1 MIVDFKKVLKVQGYL
16 FIVMISTFSILYTA
30 FSFFGRSY
38 AVPVGLDETGIPKT
52 DFNSNFAVGATNYS
66 NYISKALASDTTYAS
81 YLHNFNTATDYKIS
95 NSDTPLYEFMKNMK
109 VPETD
114 EVFELH
120 DTNPSDISDLGI
132 LYIIN
137 HGYSSTNTTN
147 TVFTANKYGAVSDNN
162 VKQYITQLAL
172 WLYIYENSAKFTNT
186 YCMETNTKNLNA
198 CSFYIQDTTNVIT
211 PTDVRNIISA
221 AASKSGY
228 NYLNYILELVNNAN
242 SATTAETSTMA
253 PLSSDKLSFT
263 INSTG
268 NLFTTEAITPLP
280 NTNKSNYLYYTVEIE
295 DPNNYGVYIVDQN
308 NSRVSNTSVMTG
320 SFKIVVPLK
329 DDVSTMDLTTVK
341 VNVYGTFLAGKG
353 YEYYVTKTAGEAI
366 VNTNKKQVFS
376 NVSLGYTP
384 INRVLVSLSLGNF
397 VKISKI
403 DATTKSEL
411 AGASLVITN
420 KADTTKKWE
429 WVSTTTPHYIS
440 LEDGTYSLCE
450 TQAPNGYVL
459 NTTCID
465 FTVDNS
471 KIVPVVMENDIK
483 VPDTGKFSSAVPY
496 IFGGIVG
503 LFGIMI
509 ISVTIKR
516 KKINE

>member
-1 MIVDFKKVLKVQGYL
+1 
-16 FIVMISTFSILYTA
+16 
-30 FSFFGRSY
+30 
-38 AVPVGLDETGIPKT
+38 
-52 DFNSNFAVGATNYS
+52 
-66 NYISKALASDTTYAS
+66 
-81 YLHNFNTATDYKIS
+81 
-95 NSDTPLYEFMKNMK
+95 
-109 VPETD
+109 
-114 EVFELH
+114 
-120 DTNPSDISDLGI
+120 
-132 LYIIN
+132 
-137 HGYSSTNTTN
+137 
-147 TVFTANKYGAVSDNN
+147 
-162 VKQYITQLAL
+162 
-172 WLYIYENSAKFTNT
+172 
-186 YCMETNTKNLNA
+186 
-198 CSFYIQDTTNVIT
+198 
-211 PTDVRNIISA
+211 
-221 AASKSGY
+221 
-228 NYLNYILELVNNAN
+228 
-242 SATTAETSTMA
+242 MA

-420 KADTTKKWE
+420 KTDTTKKWE

-483 VPDTGKFSSAVPY
+483 IPDTGKFSSAVPY

-509 ISVTIKR
+509 ISVTVKR